1 MYIELKDSCSTSL
14 PSRSMTF
21 SFERLAIIALD
32 TSSLALDHKSMTLL
46 YFSPWVTR
54 PEAYWLSIS
63 FTSSVALPMM
73 RAFSSGMTKSF
84 TPMETP
90 EMVE

>member
-32 TSSLALDHKSMTLL
+32 TSSFAFDHKSMTLL

-63 FTSSVALPMM
+63 FTSSVAVPMM
-73 RAFSSGMTKSF
+73 RAFSSGITKSL
-84 TPMETP
+84 TPIETP

>member
-1 MYIELKDSCSTSL
+1 MYMELKDSWSTSL
-14 PSRSMTF
+14 PSRSTTF

-32 TSSLALDHKSMTLL
+32 TSSLAFDHRSITLL

-63 FTSSVALPMM
+63 FTSSVAALMI
-73 RAFSSGMTKSF
+73 RAFSSGMTKSL
-84 TPMETP
+84 TPMDTP

>member
-1 MYIELKDSCSTSL
+1 MYIELNESCSASL

-21 SFERLAIIALD
+21 SFERLAIMALD
-32 TSSLALDHKSMTLL
+32 TSSLALDQRSITLL

-54 PEAYWLSIS
+54 PEAYCDSIS
-63 FTSSVALPMM
+63 FTSSVAASMM

-84 TPMETP
+84 TPIETP